1 MILTLIDPNQMWISR
16 VEAVA
21 KQGREYNYSDV
32 KTGWIW
38 FGLKGF
44 TGIFDVDGCC

>member
-1 MILTLIDPNQMWISR
+1 MILMLIDPNQMWISR
-16 VEAVA
+16 VEEIA
-21 KQGREYNYSDV
+21 KQGREHNYSDV

>member
-16 VEAVA
+16 VEAVI
-21 KQGREYNYSDV
+21 KHLREYNYSDV
-32 KTGWIW
+32 KTGWIL